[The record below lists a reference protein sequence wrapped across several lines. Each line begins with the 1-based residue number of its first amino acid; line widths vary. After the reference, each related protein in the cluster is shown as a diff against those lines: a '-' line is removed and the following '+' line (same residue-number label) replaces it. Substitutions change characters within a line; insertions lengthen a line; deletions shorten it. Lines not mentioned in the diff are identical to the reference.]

1 MIKRHKQRGLDWV
14 AFYVTAKKALIRSS
28 PEEVKLFALLIVG
41 LGLDFAERTKMTIP
55 LAEIEQDFFSQEW
68 GISEKDKHLLLKSS
82 ELWEA
87 KNGELSIPLFAYDEG
102 NRVVNNRKSGSL
114 GGKKKAE
121 NQRKKSKQQTETTEQ
136 KTASGYTIPESL
148 KDYVE
153 QEETENGHAKD

>member
-102 NRVVNNRKSGSL
+102 NRVVNIR
-114 GGKKKAE
+114 
-121 NQRKKSKQQTETTEQ
+121 
-136 KTASGYTIPESL
+136 
-148 KDYVE
+148 
-153 QEETENGHAKD
+153 